1 MRAIFVVALLAL
13 PALATPQLR
22 WLDETGGL
30 REVALTRVE
39 SESLTSVI
47 AILENGKKIEVP
59 GRTLI
64 ELVREDDQNADQRR
78 LLDARQSL
86 AAGLADSKHIKLLDR
101 LAADGKE
108 DWIREYAA
116 ATRALL
122 AQRLEEEDAAQRL
135 EAFLEKHP
143 NSRFVCHVLIAQAW
157 LKTDKPGA
165 GTDEVMEY
173 FMPVAEEIHKRS
185 GSLYQV
191 GRCLLE
197 STRIVHKLNPASLE
211 AHIGYMEAASF
222 SQEPGI
228 CDIVIHKGFGTL
240 MWLERV
246 YEVRD
251 NLLKAGKKP
260 YGPRRDAVRLA
271 NTSGL
276 LLPEV
281 QCEVQLGVAQLELD
295 LEHEEEARAALE
307 KARTLARNPYR
318 RAVVEERLKA
328 LTR

>member
-1 MRAIFVVALLAL
+1 MRAILVVALLAL

-39 SESLTSVI
+39 SESAKGVAAVL
-47 AILENGKKIEVP
+47 ANGKKIEVSNHV
-59 GRTLI
+59 LI
-64 ELVREDDQNADQRR
+64 ELVREDDQDADQRR

-86 AAGLADSKHIKLLDR
+86 AAGLADSTHVKLLDR

-108 DWIREYAA
+108 DWIREYATV
-116 ATRALL
+116 TRALL

-135 EAFLEKHP
+135 DAFLEKHP
-143 NSRFVCHVLIAQAW
+143 DSRFVGLVLIAQAW

-165 GTDEVMEY
+165 GSQEVMDH
-173 FMPVAEEIHKRS
+173 FMPAAEQIHKRS

-191 GRCLLE
+191 GLCLYE
-197 STRIVHKLNPASLE
+197 STRLLRKLQPANLE
-211 AHIGYMEAASF
+211 AHIGYLEAASF
-222 SQEPGI
+222 TQEPGI
-228 CDIVIHKGFGTL
+228 CDIVIQKGFGTL
-240 MWLERV
+240 MWLERL

-251 NLLKAGKKP
+251 DLLKAGKKP

-295 LEHEEEARAALE
+295 LEHEEEAREALE

-318 RAVVEERLKA
+318 RAVAEERLKA
-328 LTR
+328 LPR